1 MSGSI
6 NWNRSLKMVSLRIV
20 FITACLAPTA
30 VCAAAQQTPA
40 PPPAAT
46 IVFKLSWDKGLPWT
60 DYTFTVNENGAT
72 HFSGTL
78 NPAESGDTDPVEQD
92 FMMSEAN
99 LQQIFQLA
107 KATDYFQG
115 QFETKTR
122 NVAKTG
128 AKTLEFHSPSLNTLT
143 TYNFSP
149 NLDIQQLTKLFQSIA
164 TTIDYGR
171 KLAFQYRFDKLGMDS
186 RLKELVDL
194 HATGRAVELQIIEP
208 VLRKIADDDG
218 VMHVARMQAKQL
230 LKSTNPVAATSKP
243 GSAQP

>member
-1 MSGSI
+1 MA
-6 NWNRSLKMVSLRIV
+6 SLRILLL
-20 FITACLAPTA
+20 TTWLA
-30 VCAAAQQTPA
+30 VGGICASAQQTAGPPQA
-40 PPPAAT
+40 PT
-46 IVFKLSWDKGLPWT
+46 VTFNLRWDKGLPWT

-99 LQQIFQLA
+99 LQQIFQSA
-107 KATDYFQG
+107 KATGYFQG
-115 QFETKTR
+115 QFETKTKK
-122 NVAKTG
+122 VAQTG
-128 AKTLEFHSPSLNTLT
+128 TKTLEFHSPSLNTSA

-149 NLDIQQLTKLFQSIA
+149 NPDIQQLTKLFQSIA

-171 KLAFQYRFDKLGMDS
+171 KLAFQYRFDKLGMDA

-194 HATGRAVELQIIEP
+194 HAGGMANELQVIEP

-218 VMHVARMQAKQL
+218 MMHMARMQAKQL
-230 LKSTNPVAATSKP
+230 LKSMQAVAASSNP
-243 GSAQP
+243 ASAQP